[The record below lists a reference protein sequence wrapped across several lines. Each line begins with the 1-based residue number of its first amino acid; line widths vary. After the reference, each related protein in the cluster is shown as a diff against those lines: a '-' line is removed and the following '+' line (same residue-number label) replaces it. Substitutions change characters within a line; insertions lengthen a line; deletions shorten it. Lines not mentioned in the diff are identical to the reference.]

1 MDKKR
6 ILIPDTNIFIND
18 PNSIYAFPNEI
29 IKIPLEVIEE
39 VDDQKRRSD
48 DVGRNARQTSRILDN
63 LRTVNGSLSDGVT
76 LENGCNVSVEF
87 GDKPM
92 SSLPASLRSNKEDN
106 RILATALSIQDKN
119 PGNICVFITLDINM
133 RIKAEAIG
141 LVTMDY
147 EPGKIQFEELYKGY
161 SEKEVSSSQLDELA
175 SKGKLVLADT
185 MRPHELVALSSPE
198 AGKTANGRFDAEA
211 GAIVPLKHSLDA
223 VVSGIKPLNIE
234 QLFAFELLM
243 DDSVSLVTLNGRA
256 GTGKTLIALA
266 AGCHAVL
273 ERGAFERLLISRPVV
288 PMGKDL
294 GFLPGSIE
302 EKMDPWMQPLYDNL
316 DLIFTLGAQ
325 DKKREKRKIRELVE
339 STGMINIEPLTY
351 IRGRSLPNQFMIVDE
366 AQNLSQHE
374 VKTIITRAGKNTKV
388 VLTGDPYQIDHPYL
402 DTDSNGLN
410 YVVERFKDSP
420 AAGHVTLVKGERSK
434 LAELAAELL

>member
-119 PGNICVFITLDINM
+119 PDNLCVFVTLDINM

-141 LVTMDY
+141 LVTIDY

-161 SEKEVSSSQLDELA
+161 AEKEASASQMDELA
-175 SKGKLVLADT
+175 ANGKLVLAEP
-185 MRPHELVALSSPE
+185 MRPHELVSLSCAE
-198 AGKTANGRFDAEA
+198 NGKTAYGRFDAEA
-211 GAIVPLKHSLDA
+211 GAIVPLKHSYEA

-234 QLFAFELLM
+234 QLFAFELLI
-243 DDSVSLVTLNGRA
+243 DDSISLVTLNG
-256 GTGKTLIALA
+256 
-266 AGCHAVL
+266 
-273 ERGAFERLLISRPVV
+273 EPE
-288 PMGKDL
+288 
-294 GFLPGSIE
+294 
-302 EKMDPWMQPLYDNL
+302 Q
-316 DLIFTLGAQ
+316 
-325 DKKREKRKIRELVE
+325 EKR
-339 STGMINIEPLTY
+339 
-351 IRGRSLPNQFMIVDE
+351 
-366 AQNLSQHE
+366 
-374 VKTIITRAGKNTKV
+374 
-388 VLTGDPYQIDHPYL
+388 
-402 DTDSNGLN
+402 
-410 YVVERFKDSP
+410 
-420 AAGHVTLVKGERSK
+420 
-434 LAELAAELL
+434 